1 MHSNH
6 NKLLACVVV
15 LFVIFVTLLTSYVVH
30 REEEYHIDLLQTRLQ
45 DYNQLVYSLHNNP
58 SVHTGDEY
66 SRTCDSASA
75 TSDHWISPRQEIRL
89 TVTDLEGNVLYESTD
104 SVTGQQ
110 HVNHLSRS
118 EFQQALA
125 TGQGFAVM
133 RKSETLGHD
142 YFYSA
147 TRCGD
152 CIVRSAL
159 PYDTH
164 LKETISGDYGYLYAA
179 ILVTLVLVGLFY
191 YMSRRMGK
199 TELNNQELQTKLQLE
214 KEYNQYKY
222 ELSHNIAHELK
233 TPVASV
239 LGYLETIIDSRA
251 KGNITD
257 EQMTHFLERSYSQTQ
272 RLNALVQDIST
283 LNKITGSRTV
293 EKEEVDLSALV
304 GGIIDEVAL
313 KLELQEMTVVND
325 LPKNLKLWCNA
336 SMVYSI
342 FRNLTDNA
350 IAYAGKGTQIHI
362 GFYQEP
368 VYGRTSRE
376 TTYYFSFYDNGPG
389 ISEEHL
395 SRIFERFYRVDK
407 GRSRKL
413 GGTGLGLAIV
423 KNAVVMQG
431 GSITA
436 KNRPEGGL
444 EFVFSLVG

>member
-1 MHSNH
+1 
-6 NKLLACVVV
+6 
-15 LFVIFVTLLTSYVVH
+15 
-30 REEEYHIDLLQTRLQ
+30 
-45 DYNQLVYSLHNNP
+45 
-58 SVHTGDEY
+58 
-66 SRTCDSASA
+66 
-75 TSDHWISPRQEIRL
+75 
-89 TVTDLEGNVLYESTD
+89 
-104 SVTGQQ
+104 
-110 HVNHLSRS
+110 
-118 EFQQALA
+118 
-125 TGQGFAVM
+125 M

-147 TRCGD
+147 TRCGN

-164 LKETISGDYGYLYAA
+164 LKETLSGDYGYLYAA
-179 ILVTLVLVGLFY
+179 VLITLVLIVLFY

-239 LGYLETIIDSRA
+239 LGYLETIIDSRT

-293 EKEEVDLSALV
+293 EKEEIDLSALV
-304 GGIIDEVAL
+304 SGIIDEVAL

-342 FRNLTDNA
+342 FRNLTDNS

-389 ISEEHL
+389 IGEEHL
-395 SRIFERFYRVDK
+395 TRIFERFYRVDK